1 MNDFIINRLF
11 GALVWPLKVVS
22 CLPFFNCDD
31 CGDSIIHVLVTLH
44 NKMCQPI
51 PYVKALKNNV
61 IDNCKALLIKQ
72 RIITER
78 FSWLLKVSSTEK
90 MISTKFSIFLL
101 LVILDC
107 NNAVLARSLNPT
119 RFFSSFYETN
129 LKPVIIDND
138 SKDIGRKEFDAEAQK
153 ILEDLKKL
161 TCLIVYPMPCTNIR
175 LKITSSEGTR
185 KTTAK
190 PKQKR
195 AKKNKNKVNFMLRP
209 MKWNV
214 TLKRN
219 EDWNHKITFCCLLN
233 KFNFNISS
241 LHVIELQISGWC
253 RSVY

>member
-90 MISTKFSIFLL
+90 MISTKFFIFLL
-101 LVILDC
+101 MVILDC

-119 RFFSSFYETN
+119 RFLVVFM
-129 LKPVIIDND
+129 KPTWNRSLLIMIP
-138 SKDIGRKEFDAEAQK
+138 K
-153 ILEDLKKL
+153 ILVEKSL
-161 TCLIVYPMPCTNIR
+161 
-175 LKITSSEGTR
+175 
-185 KTTAK
+185 
-190 PKQKR
+190 
-195 AKKNKNKVNFMLRP
+195 MLRLRRYLRT
-209 MKWNV
+209 W
-214 TLKRN
+214 RN
-219 EDWNHKITFCCLLN
+219 WLA
-233 KFNFNISS
+233 
-241 LHVIELQISGWC
+241 
-253 RSVY
+253 